1 MASPRKGS
9 FGSPAEASSVQTSQA
24 AGPFVL
30 GGSVG
35 TASSYIPAFDFVPDG
50 SGLATVSDGHRDIR
64 KEMKCP
70 TRSMKDLTKC
80 L

>member
-1 MASPRKGS
+1 MRMGRCHSN
-9 FGSPAEASSVQTSQA
+9 SPAEAGSPKTYPTAHSSVPASS
-24 AGPFVL
+24 
-30 GGSVG
+30 SVR
-35 TASSYIPAFDFVPDG
+35 ASSYIPAFDFVPDG